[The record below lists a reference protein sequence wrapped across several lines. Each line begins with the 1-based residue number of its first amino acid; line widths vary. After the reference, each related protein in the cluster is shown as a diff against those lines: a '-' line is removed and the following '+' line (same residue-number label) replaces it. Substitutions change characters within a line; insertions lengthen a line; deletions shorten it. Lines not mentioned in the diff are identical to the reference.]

1 MSAIAYIENEELRVK
16 ASLFLYGKY
25 ATEQL
30 AGEIEAEINRM
41 WNQPLVVVPVQ
52 VRYLK
57 VRFLV
62 KVGILTVEEAKQKMR
77 DNLSHEVNF
86 VRVEDANIVERSM
99 MGHGL
104 GQNSGHW
111 LITDQLGRS
120 TTAAHEFG
128 HALGLPHP
136 AQFDYRGTGY
146 PPLMA
151 PRGTLVDAVFQWNPL
166 ADAGAYGGTMN
177 PVHRRVR
184 QEEVLE
190 VMARAVYTGSNFIIG
205 EISNSYYDETGNVQN
220 PAGTQPLTGF
230 QV

>member
-1 MSAIAYIENEELRVK
+1 MSAIAYIENEELLVK
-16 ASLFLYGKY
+16 AGLFLYGKY
-25 ATEQL
+25 ATGQL
-30 AGEIEAEINRM
+30 AEEIEAEINRM
-41 WNQPLVVVPVQ
+41 WNQPLVVLPVEA
-52 VRYLK
+52 RYLK
-57 VRFLV
+57 VRFHVEVSTLRADEV
-62 KVGILTVEEAKQKMR
+62 KAKMR

-86 VRVEDANIVERSM
+86 VRIEETNIVERSM

-136 AQFDYRGTGY
+136 AQLDYRGTGY

-166 ADAGAYGGTMN
+166 AEPGAYGGTMN

-190 VMARAVYTGSNFIIG
+190 VMARATYTGSNFIIG
-205 EISNSYYDETGNVQN
+205 EISNLYYDEIGYAQN
-220 PAGTQPLTGF
+220 PAGTQPLADF

>member
-30 AGEIEAEINRM
+30 AGDIETEINRM

-52 VRYLK
+52 ARYLK
-57 VRFLV
+57 VRFQV
-62 KVGILTVEEAKQKMR
+62 EVNALTVEEAKQKMR

-86 VRVEDANIVERSM
+86 VRVEDANIAERSM

-136 AQFDYRGTGY
+136 AQLDYRGTGY

-151 PRGTLVDAVFQWNPL
+151 PRGTLVDAIFQWNPL
-166 ADAGAYGGTMN
+166 AEAGAYGGTMN

-190 VMARAVYTGSNFIIG
+190 VMARALYTGDNFIIG
-205 EISNSYYDETGNVQN
+205 EISNLYYDETGNVQN
-220 PAGTQPLTGF
+220 PA
-230 QV
+230 

>member
-1 MSAIAYIENEELRVK
+1 MSAIAYIEDDEVRVK
-16 ASLFLYGKY
+16 ATLFLYGKY
-25 ATEQL
+25 AAEPL
-30 AGEIEAEINRM
+30 ARDIAAEINRM

-52 VRYLK
+52 TRYLK

-62 KVGILTVEEAKQKMR
+62 HVEAVTVEEAKQKMR
-77 DNLSHEVNF
+77 DNVSHEVNF

-99 MGHGL
+99 MGRGL

-111 LITDQLGRS
+111 LISDQLGHS

-136 AQFDYRGTGY
+136 AQLDYRGTGY

-151 PRGTLVDAVFQWNPL
+151 PRGTLVDAVFQWNPQ
-166 ADAGAYGGTMN
+166 AEPGAYGGTMN

-184 QEEVLE
+184 QEEVME
-190 VMARAVYTGSNFIIG
+190 VMARAIFTGDNFIIG
-205 EISNSYYDETGNVQN
+205 EIANLYYDEVGNI
-220 PAGTQPLTGF
+220 PGTQPFTGF
-230 QV
+230 YV

>member
-1 MSAIAYIENEELRVK
+1 MSAIAYIEDDEIRVK
-16 ASLFLYGKY
+16 ADIFLYGKY
-25 ATEQL
+25 AGDAL
-30 AGEIEAEINRM
+30 AADIEAEINRM

-52 VRYLK
+52 NRYLK
-57 VRFLV
+57 VSFH
-62 KVGILTVEEAKQKMR
+62 VGVQPVTVEEAKQKMR
-77 DNLSHEVNF
+77 ENRSHEVNF

-99 MGHGL
+99 MGMGL

-111 LITDQLGRS
+111 LITDQLGQS

-136 AQFDYRGTGY
+136 RQLDYRGTGY

-166 ADAGAYGGTMN
+166 AEPGAFGGTMK

-190 VMARAVYTGSNFIIG
+190 VLARAVRVQNNFIIG
-205 EISNSYYDETGNVQN
+205 EISNLYFDETGN
-220 PAGTQPLTGF
+220 AGEP
-230 QV
+230 V